1 MAKDALS
8 GGAGAALLKAQAELE
23 KALLLDVA
31 PMALAAE
38 AGTEQYGF
46 ENVVGV
52 GIGEKVSAGSET
64 GEPCVT
70 VYVIAKASRR
80 EVASEAIVP
89 ASVEGVATDVVA
101 VGELVAQPYRGR
113 YRPAKGGVSVGHVK
127 ITAGT
132 LGCSVKRGS
141 KRFIL
146 SNNHVLANSNAA
158 KAGDFI
164 VQPGP
169 YDGGKAPKDVIARLA
184 QFVPIKFGGT
194 AVNLVDAAIA
204 TPTSSTMVSPKNVW
218 YGTVSASPANPAMSM
233 LVKKAGR
240 TTQRTRG
247 RINGLNATVRVNYGT
262 SGVALFRNQIVI
274 VSLTSAPFSQ
284 GGDSGSLIVSDT
296 GNRPVGL
303 LFAGSA
309 THTIANPIKTVLSA
323 LNVQIQ
329 S

>member
-1 MAKDALS
+1 MAKNKL
-8 GGAGAALLKAQAELE
+8 AGISAALVNAHAELE
-23 KALLLDVA
+23 KSLLLDAA

-38 AGTEQYGF
+38 SGTDRYGF

-52 GIGEKVSAGSET
+52 GIGEKISGESET

-70 VYVIAKASRR
+70 VYVMAKVPRR
-80 EVASEAIVP
+80 EVASDALVP

-113 YRPAKGGVSVGHVK
+113 YRPAPGGASVGHVR

-132 LGCSVKRGS
+132 LGCVVKRGT

-146 SNNHVLANSNAA
+146 SNNHVLANSNVAR
-158 KAGDFI
+158 AGDSI

-169 YDGGKAPKDVIARLA
+169 YDGGRAPRDTIAKLA
-184 QFVPIKFGGT
+184 QFVPIRFGGS
-194 AVNLVDAAIA
+194 APNAVDAAIA
-204 TPTSSTMVSPKNVW
+204 TPVAATAVTPANIW
-218 YGTVSASPANPAMSM
+218 YGRVSASTVVPQLNL

-247 RINGLNATVRVNYGT
+247 RISGVNASVRVNYGT
-262 SGVALFRNQIVI
+262 SGVALFRGQVII
-274 VSLTSAPFSQ
+274 VSLTSQPFSQ
-284 GGDSGSLIVSDT
+284 GGDSGSLIVTDA
-296 GNRPVGL
+296 GAKPVGL

-309 THTIANPIKTVLSA
+309 SHTIANPIRAVLSA